1 MYDMEFLFIFVAE
14 NESRKRAVGF
24 SFLCCAI
31 VAQKYGA
38 REASFLFKITMDI
51 KSYFFFLQEPQISS
65 KPFSVFLFFFSN
77 STKIHTI
84 IAKRVFLQFP

>member
-51 KSYFFFLQEPQISS
+51 KSYFFFYKNLKFQVSLLAY
-65 KPFSVFLFFFSN
+65 FYFFFKFNEDSHN
-77 STKIHTI
+77 YS
-84 IAKRVFLQFP
+84 